1 MTICGGSAIGAN
13 QSLKANRAMLPKRK
27 KGKFSLV
34 SSIDEKWI
42 DPKQPTSKQLIDIR
56 NKVRKQHRIRLIKVS
71 LVTVLSII
79 GIIILIYLYSTN

>member
-1 MTICGGSAIGAN
+1 MTICGGVAIGAN
-13 QSLKANRAMLPKRK
+13 QALKGNRALLPRK
-27 KGKFSLV
+27 EKGKFSLV
-34 SSIDEKWI
+34 SSIDEKWV

-79 GIIILIYLYSTN
+79 EIIILIYSYSIN